1 MVCSLISK
9 SPNFIFIGIDY
20 GGILNEWAPIICYFI
35 IKYLTSHLRT
45 LQNIYYLWIV
55 GYVRTSKLNN
65 IILH

>member
-9 SPNFIFIGIDY
+9 SPDFIFIGIDY

-45 LQNIYYLWIV
+45 LQNIYYLGMDCWLCENV
-55 GYVRTSKLNN
+55 KTE
-65 IILH
+65 